1 MYTLKDIAKKA
12 GVSQIT
18 VSRVVNNYPHISEK
32 TKQKVMKVI
41 MDIDY
46 TPNQVARSLVTKKSK
61 TIGLLL
67 SNICNPFYPSV
78 VLGAEHRARELGYSV
93 IICNAHTYEIA
104 MHNLDVL
111 IQKQV
116 DSFIITS
123 AEFDS
128 DKSESDMKFYKRIV
142 ELSNNFEKK
151 DKFFCFINN
160 CIGNVGRISKVFGD
174 NLLGGKMATEHLCE
188 LGHRNIALITGRYE
202 ANKTEDDTDFWSLR
216 NEGYKSVLEKY
227 GIPFNPN
234 NVFVWSEDEA
244 EGGYYSA
251 KKILELTPRPTAVF
265 AANDT
270 YAIGAISAFHEAG
283 LKLPEDISV
292 VGLDG
297 IDEGQIIYPKLTTV
311 SLQREELGRI
321 AVEHLVKRINHECS
335 AQDIIVKPTLKI
347 GQSAVQPM
355 LL

>member
-1 MYTLKDIAKKA
+1 
-12 GVSQIT
+12 
-18 VSRVVNNYPHISEK
+18 
-32 TKQKVMKVI
+32 
-41 MDIDY
+41 
-46 TPNQVARSLVTKKSK
+46 
-61 TIGLLL
+61 
-67 SNICNPFYPSV
+67 
-78 VLGAEHRARELGYSV
+78 
-93 IICNAHTYEIA
+93 

-116 DSFIITS
+116 DSFLITS
-123 AEFDS
+123 VEFDGY
-128 DKSESDMKFYKRIV
+128 MKFYERID

-151 DKFFCFINN
+151 DKYFCFINN
-160 CIGNVGRISKVFGD
+160 CIDNGRISKVFGD
-174 NLLGGKMATEHLCE
+174 DLLGGKMATEHLCE
-188 LGHRNIALITGRYE
+188 LGHRNIALITGRYK
-202 ANKTEDDTDFWSLR
+202 ANKTVDNTDFWSLR

-227 GIPFNPN
+227 GITFNPN
-234 NVFVWSEDEA
+234 NIFAWPEDKA

-265 AANDT
+265 AGNDT

-321 AVEHLVKRINHECS
+321 AVDHLVKRINHES
-335 AQDIIVKPTLKI
+335 NAQDIIVKPTLKI
-347 GQSAVQPM
+347 GQSTARPM